1 MDYSNFYN
9 ATPEQVKRI
18 QERLDKD
25 RAKAL
30 RRIERKQSILGFI
43 RPVVYTP
50 LSILF
55 RALSVIVRALGWVA
69 SLGLIAGFYYAYKV
83 ISAIANGASFR
94 QVDGVLNAVVFLAA
108 PFAIYAVAELTERI
122 YLYFDENR
130 F

>member
-9 ATPEQVKRI
+9 ATPEQVKRV

-55 RALSVIVRALGWVA
+55 RAISIVTRALGWVA
-69 SLGLIAGFYYAYKV
+69 SLGLVAGIYYAYIV
-83 ISAIANGASFR
+83 ISAIA
-94 QVDGVLNAVVFLAA
+94 DGTPIGQIDEVLNAVVFLVA
-108 PFAIYAVAELTERI
+108 PFVIYAAAELTERI